1 MTGPL
6 AGVRIIELSGLGPTP
21 YGVMLLA
28 DLGAEVIRVD
38 RVAAAQ
44 GKPGTEVTNIGM
56 SRNRRSIAID
66 LKSPAG
72 LQVLLE
78 LVDTADVLVEGFRPG
93 VAERL
98 GFGPDVCLARNP
110 RLVFARMTG
119 WGQNGPLADKAGHD
133 INYAAVAGALY
144 GIGRRG
150 EPPPPP
156 MNLVA
161 DFGGG
166 GTFLALGVLAAL
178 FERQQSG
185 AGQVVDVAMVDG
197 VASLTAYLHGL
208 LRIGIWNRERANN
221 LLDGAAPFYDTYE
234 TADGRFIAV
243 GPIEPQ
249 FYERFLAVLRL
260 DPAEFPQHD
269 PASWGAQ
276 KQRLAEI
283 FRQRTQEEWV
293 RAFADVDA
301 CVTPVLTPEEAPHHP
316 HLAERGTF
324 VDVAG
329 VPEPAPAP
337 RFSRT
342 PGTIRRPAPAYGE
355 DTVAILTELGYG
367 AQQIAELRASGAVA
381 VAQDGAVAQGGLDT
395 ATGAN

>member
-6 AGVRIIELSGLGPTP
+6 AGVRIVELSALGPTP

-38 RVAAAQ
+38 RIAAAQ
-44 GKPGTEVTNIGM
+44 GRPGTESTNIGM
-56 SRNRRSIAID
+56 ARNRRSITVD

-72 LQVLLE
+72 LQVLLD

-98 GFGPDVCLARNP
+98 GFGPEVCLERNP

-119 WGQNGPLADKAGHD
+119 WGQSGPLANKAGHD
-133 INYAAVAGALY
+133 INYAAVAGALH
-144 GIGRRG
+144 GIGRKG

-178 FERQQSG
+178 YERDRSG

-208 LRIGIWNRERANN
+208 LRIGIWTKERANN
-221 LLDGAAPFYDTYE
+221 ILDGAAPFYDTYE
-234 TADGRFIAV
+234 TSDGRFIAV

-249 FYERFLAVLRL
+249 FYERFLAVLQL

-269 PASWGAQ
+269 VESWRTQ

-283 FRQRTQEEWV
+283 FRQRTRDEWV

-301 CVTPVLTPEEAPHHP
+301 CVAPVLTPEEAPHHP

-329 VPEPAPAP
+329 ALEPAPAP

-342 PGTIRRPAPAYGE
+342 PGAVRRPAPAYGQE
-355 DTVAILTELGYG
+355 TAVILAELGYDERR
-367 AQQIAELRASGAVA
+367 IAELLADGAVA
-381 VAQDGAVAQGGLDT
+381 VAQGSLDT
-395 ATGAN
+395 AADGD